1 MKALDALNITDDLAA
16 SQRGLLTSAQAHAAG
31 VGRME
36 LSRLAAS
43 GHLERIARGVY
54 RASGAPSMRE
64 EAVWAAWLSM
74 DPGVMS
80 YDRDPLACAV
90 SHNTAAWL
98 MGLGELEPEPVTLTC
113 PARRQVAARGI
124 RTVWAE
130 LQPAEVA
137 IVGGLPCTTAARA
150 VADLISSGEDISLV
164 AAVLRDALDA
174 GLVQDEAVLRD
185 RIDAL
190 GPKRGIRRGESLW
203 NMMLGRG

>member
-1 MKALDALNITDDLAA
+1 
-16 SQRGLLTSAQAHAAG
+16 
-31 VGRME
+31 ME

-124 RTVWAE
+124 RTVRAE
-130 LQPAEVA
+130 LQPADVA
-137 IVGGLPCTTAARA
+137 TVGGLPCTTAARA

>member
-98 MGLGELEPEPVTLTC
+98 MGLGELEPEPEI
-113 PARRQVAARGI
+113 GI
-124 RTVWAE
+124 AHV
-130 LQPAEVA
+130 
-137 IVGGLPCTTAARA
+137 
-150 VADLISSGEDISLV
+150 
-164 AAVLRDALDA
+164 
-174 GLVQDEAVLRD
+174 
-185 RIDAL
+185 
-190 GPKRGIRRGESLW
+190 
-203 NMMLGRG
+203 

>member
-1 MKALDALNITDDLAA
+1 
-16 SQRGLLTSAQAHAAG
+16 
-31 VGRME
+31 
-36 LSRLAAS
+36 
-43 GHLERIARGVY
+43 
-54 RASGAPSMRE
+54 MRE

-80 YDRDPLACAV
+80 YDRDPLACVV

-124 RTVWAE
+124 RTVRAE

-137 IVGGLPCTTAARA
+137 TVGGLPCATAARA

>member
-124 RTVWAE
+124 RTVRVE

>member
-98 MGLGELEPEPVTLTC
+98 MGLGELEPEPLTLTC
-113 PARRQVAARGI
+113 PASRQVAARGI
-124 RTVWAE
+124 RTVRAE
-130 LQPAEVA
+130 LHPVEVA

>member
-113 PARRQVAARGI
+113 PVRRQVAARGI
-124 RTVWAE
+124 RTGGAA
-130 LQPAEVA
+130 LHPA
-137 IVGGLPCTTAARA
+137 GGAPGGGHPATPAARA
-150 VADLISSGEDISLV
+150 GPDLISSGEDISLV
-164 AAVLRDALDA
+164 AAVLRDALGA

>member
-124 RTVWAE
+124 RTVRAE
-130 LQPAEVA
+130 LQPVEVA

>member
-124 RTVWAE
+124 RTVRAE
-130 LQPAEVA
+130 LQPAAVA
-137 IVGGLPCTTAARA
+137 TVGGLPCTTAARA

>member
-124 RTVWAE
+124 RTVRAE

>member
-1 MKALDALNITDDLAA
+1 
-16 SQRGLLTSAQAHAAG
+16 
-31 VGRME
+31 
-36 LSRLAAS
+36 
-43 GHLERIARGVY
+43 
-54 RASGAPSMRE
+54 
-64 EAVWAAWLSM
+64 
-74 DPGVMS
+74 
-80 YDRDPLACAV
+80 
-90 SHNTAAWL
+90 

-124 RTVWAE
+124 RTVRAE

-137 IVGGLPCTTAARA
+137 TVGGLPCATAARA

>member
-16 SQRGLLTSAQAHAAG
+16 SQKGLLTSAQAHAAG

-124 RTVWAE
+124 RTVRAE

>member
-124 RTVWAE
+124 RTVRAE

-137 IVGGLPCTTAARA
+137 TVGGLPCTTTARA
-150 VADLISSGEDISLV
+150 VADLISTGEDISLV

>member
-124 RTVWAE
+124 RTVRAE

-137 IVGGLPCTTAARA
+137 TVGGLPCTTTARA
-150 VADLISSGEDISLV
+150 SGATRSMLVSSKTRPSCATASTRSAPRG
-164 AAVLRDALDA
+164 AYA
-174 GLVQDEAVLRD
+174 GGSRS
-185 RIDAL
+185 
-190 GPKRGIRRGESLW
+190 GT
-203 NMMLGRG
+203 

>member
-124 RTVWAE
+124 RTVRAE

-137 IVGGLPCTTAARA
+137 IVGGLPCTTATRA

>member
-113 PARRQVAARGI
+113 PVRRQVAARGI
-124 RTVWAE
+124 LTVRDE
-130 LQPAEVA
+130 LQPAAVA
-137 IVGGLPCTTAARA
+137 PVGGLPGTTAARA

-164 AAVLRDALDA
+164 AAVLRDALGA